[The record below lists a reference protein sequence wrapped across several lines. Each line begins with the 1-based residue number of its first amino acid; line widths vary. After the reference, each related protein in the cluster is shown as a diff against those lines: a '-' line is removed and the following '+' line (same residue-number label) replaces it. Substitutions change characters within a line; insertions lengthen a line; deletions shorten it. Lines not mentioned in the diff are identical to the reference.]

1 MNLETRKINFI
12 QEFLNLDNEDI
23 ILGFENLLR
32 KTKTEQIENSLK
44 PMSLRQLNS
53 EIDLAMEDSKN
64 DRMIKA
70 TDLKAKIRQWS

>member
-32 KTKTEQIENSLK
+32 KTKTEQIKNSLK

-53 EIDLAMEDSKN
+53 EIDLAMEDSEN
-64 DRMIKA
+64 GRMIKA

>member
-44 PMSLRQLNS
+44 PMSLKQLNS
-53 EIDLAMEDSKN
+53 EIDLAMEDSEN
-64 DRMIKA
+64 GRMIKA
-70 TDLKAKIRQWS
+70 TDLKTKIRQWS

>member
-12 QEFLNLDNEDI
+12 QEFLDLDNEDI

-53 EIDLAMEDSKN
+53 EIDLAMEDSEN
-64 DRMIKA
+64 GRMIKA

>member
-12 QEFLNLDNEDI
+12 QEFLDLDNEDI

-44 PMSLRQLNS
+44 PMSLKQLNS
-53 EIDLAMEDSKN
+53 EIDLAMEDSEN

>member
-32 KTKTEQIENSLK
+32 KTKTEQIKNSHK

-53 EIDLAMEDSKN
+53 EIDLAMEDSEN
-64 DRMIKA
+64 GRMIKA

>member
-23 ILGFENLLR
+23 ILGLENLLR

-53 EIDLAMEDSKN
+53 EIDLAMEDSEN
-64 DRMIKA
+64 GRMIKA

>member
-32 KTKTEQIENSLK
+32 KTKTEQIENSHK

-53 EIDLAMEDSKN
+53 EIDLAMEDSEN
-64 DRMIKA
+64 GRMIKA